1 MRLCVLSGEGW
12 HFLIDVI
19 VLVLLLFTSL
29 KQLTQ
34 VLHKHPNTQH
44 FPGSSLALGSYIAW
58 DQLSTPSSVMSV
70 TLGSSMSA
78 KQAH

>member
-1 MRLCVLSGEGW
+1 MEGW
-12 HFLIDVI
+12 NFLIDVI

-44 FPGSSLALGSYIAW
+44 FLGSPLALGPYTAW
-58 DQLSTPSSVMSV
+58 DQLSTPASV
-70 TLGSSMSA
+70 TSVTSGSSMSA
-78 KQAH
+78 EQVH